1 LSCLIEFFILTDAGY
16 GIITRYVQKLNGYAG
31 GDEYYSHIL
40 LYEDYLNMNEV
51 TATPIGSILEAV
63 GNTPLI
69 QLKTISSGNV
79 YAKAEFLNPGGSI
92 KDRVAKYILE
102 AAQRMGALRP
112 GMVIIESTSGNTG
125 IGLTLVGVQMGY
137 QVVCVMPE
145 NMSEERKKIIKAFG
159 GEIVLTPAEESL
171 PGCLKMMRKITTKE
185 PDRYYVVNQFENPLN
200 PEVHYLHTG
209 PEIWRELN
217 GNIGVFVAGIG
228 SGGTL
233 QGVGKFLKENDPNI
247 KIVAVEPKNSASL
260 LGREPGLHQ
269 IQGIGD
275 GFVPDVLDIHLV
287 DMVITVSDD
296 EAIQTTRRLACEEG
310 LLVGTSSGA
319 NVFAALRLDN
329 RHNNVVTVLPDRAE
343 RYFSTALL

>member
-1 LSCLIEFFILTDAGY
+1 
-16 GIITRYVQKLNGYAG
+16 
-31 GDEYYSHIL
+31 
-40 LYEDYLNMNEV
+40 
-51 TATPIGSILEAV
+51 
-63 GNTPLI
+63 
-69 QLKTISSGNV
+69 V

-92 KDRVAKYILE
+92 KDRVAKHILE
-102 AAQRMGALRP
+102 SAQSLGKLRP
-112 GMVIIESTSGNTG
+112 GMIIIESTSGNTG
-125 IGLTLVGVQMGY
+125 IGLSLVGVQMGY
-137 QVVCVMPE
+137 RVICVMPE

-159 GEIVLTPAEESL
+159 GEIVLTPAAESL
-171 PGCLKMMRKITTKE
+171 PGCMKTMKEITAKE

-200 PEVHYLHTG
+200 PEVHYLQTG
-209 PEIWRELN
+209 PEIWHELM
-217 GNIGVFVAGIG
+217 GEIGVFVAGIG

-233 QGVGKFLKENDPNI
+233 QGVGQFLKEQDPGI

-275 GFVPDVLDIHLV
+275 GFVPDVLDINLV

-296 EAIQTTRRLACEEG
+296 EAIETTRRLACEEG

-329 RHNNVVTVLPDRAE
+329 GHNNVVTVLPDRAE
-343 RYFSTALL
+343 RYFSTALI